1 METQQLQKLK
11 INSTNIKSSLI
22 SYNKQLRKLRL
33 DENKLLKD
41 REKKAELQDKEKR
54 LEMPGKSLIENI
66 KSRIIAGPMSFFD
79 KIKEF
84 FGIVLIGLVINNL
97 PAIVN
102 KASEVGT
109 TLVNVTSSIIKVIET
124 AVNGVTG
131 FISIIQSLPETTK
144 SKLIESKN
152 QLEKVILDLNSIVD
166 PEGMKRSYEEYD
178 KKLRSQSS
186 GNNNGQNSGSG
197 NEPPVQGKRRGGT
210 IKRPISKSSLIDAP
224 KLSNSI
230 KGTEDQKVTTSPYS
244 TKSGT
249 PKLRRARQA
258 YNAFGNFYN
267 LSQEHKITNESL
279 GLTVDNI
286 NNVNDSVYS
295 FLTELRTLVLGKPFK
310 TTSINDPTSQT
321 PITTT
326 GPTSTVP
333 IDTNDVIGT
342 VGSTGYVTGPHIHI
356 ERVGDYTAGIPNNVK
371 DNILIEG
378 VPMPQKLIPTDMIG
392 NYNWRKSTRNPTG
405 LHKGEDWSGSAG
417 QKITLTGGL
426 KFLQFMPDSGSGYG
440 NQVYIQA
447 PDGTQYTLNHLDSG
461 PVNLQELLKRQKR
474 QQQIMNMP
482 VSPNQVPPGQQGP
495 VIPLTTSFRF
505 DEEEDDVQIVMVN
518 TVQQVI
524 QQKTRTVMLNSG
536 GRNPFPQSAPT
547 PTLSGIW
554 NA

>member
-1 METQQLQKLK
+1 METQQLQRLK

-41 REKKAELQDKEKR
+41 REKKAEIQDKEKR

-84 FGIVLIGLVINNL
+84 FGIVLIGLIINNL

-102 KASEVGT
+102 KASEIGT
-109 TLVNVTSSIIKVIET
+109 TLINVTSSIIEVIET

-131 FISIIQSLPETTK
+131 FISIIESLPSTTK
-144 SKLIESKN
+144 SKLIEGKS
-152 QLEKVILDLNSIVD
+152 QLERVIMDLNSIVD
-166 PEGMKRSYEEYD
+166 PEGMKRSYEEHE
-178 KKLRSQSS
+178 KKLKSQSS
-186 GNNNGQNSGSG
+186 GNNNGQNSGSE
-197 NEPPVQGKRRGGT
+197 NEPPVQGKKAGGT
-210 IKRPISKSSLIDAP
+210 IKNPIPAQNKSLD
-224 KLSNSI
+224 SI
-230 KGTEDQKVTTSPYS
+230 KGSEDRKVTTSPYS
-244 TKSGT
+244 KEGES
-249 PKLRRARQA
+249 PKLKRARQA
-258 YNAFGNFYN
+258 YNAFGDFYN

-279 GLTVDNI
+279 GLTADNFFDA
-286 NNVNDSVYS
+286 NRSMSN
-295 FLTELRTLVLGKPFK
+295 FLIELKGLILGKPF
-310 TTSINDPTSQT
+310 TTSSIDDPASQT

-378 VPMPQKLIPTDMIG
+378 VPMPQKLTPTDMIG
-392 NYNWRKSTRNPTG
+392 NYNWRKSTRNPKG
-405 LHKGEDWSGSAG
+405 LHKGEDWSGAAG

-474 QQQIMNMP
+474 QQQIINAP
-482 VSPNQVPPGQQGP
+482 VSPHQVPPGQQGP

-505 DEEEDDVQIVMVN
+505 DDEDDDVQIVMVN

-536 GRNPFPQSAPT
+536 RRDPFPQSAPT